1 VQEEEKPDQQRRG
14 YGSIYLHYNI
24 DLLERVFYAA
34 SMTGA
39 VSATSES
46 TQTPTRSRSRRQ
58 RSTLRRDLLTAADER
73 ALSKAIE
80 AGREARDRCAVGR
93 GVAGDGELMAR
104 ADEARDHF
112 IEANIRLV
120 QSIANKFSLPA
131 HLDRDDIV
139 QDGMIGLEKAV
150 EKFDWRR
157 GYKFSTYATWWIRQS
172 IQRGLEASATT
183 IRIPG
188 QRTRELRNALA
199 ATAHGGRLPD
209 ELAAIDMLSQLESMD
224 RPLGDGPDT
233 LGSMVPS
240 DDDGPDES
248 AERRVRRES
257 IDRLLDHL
265 DDTSRF
271 AVAARFGL
279 RGHEPST
286 FAAIA
291 DELGVT
297 PQAVRRRVERSIAKL
312 RVHAEPIAA

>member
-1 VQEEEKPDQQRRG
+1 
-14 YGSIYLHYNI
+14 
-24 DLLERVFYAA
+24 
-34 SMTGA
+34 MTRTVPA
-39 VSATSES
+39 PSEPPI
-46 TQTPTRSRSRRQ
+46 TATRSRARRQ

-73 ALSKAIE
+73 QLSKAIE
-80 AGREARDRCAVGR
+80 AGRKARDRRAQGGAR
-93 GVAGDGELMAR
+93 PGDDELVAR
-104 ADEARDHF
+104 ADDARDHF

-120 QSIANKFSLPA
+120 QSIANKFSVPA

-199 ATAHGGRLPD
+199 GSPHGGRLPD
-209 ELAAIDMLSQLESMD
+209 ELAALDMLSQLESMD

-240 DDDGPDES
+240 DDDGPDEM
-248 AERRVRRES
+248 AERRMRRES

-286 FAAIA
+286 FATIA

-312 RVHAEPIAA
+312 RTHAEPIAA